1 MFDKGKRAQRHEKED
16 AAFNKMLLWLVGAV
30 VAELFILL
38 VKKVYVDFLFGVDVA
53 EGMMYFFQAYRFLG
67 IALTIAGVVWAVLNA
82 RKGKPVTVPCA
93 CTAAAAGIWVLAVL
107 SYVLY
112 EVGLS
117 IMMLLP
123 AVAAVLIVIFFL
135 YQRLFFFNALL
146 AAGGLLLLWLHR
158 QYYTDHPTM
167 IIVFFVAG
175 FVLLAAALV
184 LTFLLRK
191 DDGKLG
197 GFRIMPPDTA
207 YLTTWITCG
216 VTALAMAL
224 ALILGTMAAFYLL
237 FALMAWV
244 FVQTVFFT
252 VKLM

>member
-1 MFDKGKRAQRHEKED
+1 MFDKGKRAERHEKED

-30 VAELFILL
+30 VVELFILL
-38 VKKVYVDFLFGVDVA
+38 VKRVYVNFLFGVAVA

-67 IALTIAGVVWAVLNA
+67 AALTIAGVVWAVLYA
-82 RKGKPVTVPCA
+82 RKGKPVVLPCA

-107 SYVLY
+107 AYTLY
-112 EVGLS
+112 EIGLG

-146 AAGGLLLLWLHR
+146 ASGGLLLLWLHR
-158 QYYTDHPTM
+158 QYYAEHPTM
-167 IIVFFVAG
+167 ITVFFVAG
-175 FVLLAAALV
+175 FVLLAVALAAS
-184 LTFLLRK
+184 FLLQK
-191 DDGKLG
+191 GSGKLG
-197 GFRIMPPDTA
+197 GLQVMPSDTV

-216 VTALAMAL
+216 VTALTMAL
-224 ALILGTMAAFYLL
+224 ALALGTTAALYLL
-237 FALMAWV
+237 FALLAWV
-244 FVQTVFFT
+244 FVQAVFFT